1 MKNTSL
7 PTLMRAVV
15 LVGHGGL
22 EKLVFRDDVTVPRP
36 AVGEVLVKV
45 AACGINNTDLNTRT
59 GWYAPTVREGMTEAI
74 ARQGASSE
82 QVRTWGGTPMRF
94 PRIQGADGVGR
105 IVAVGEGIT
114 TARIGERV
122 IVDPCVRDA
131 TLPSRAQGVVYIG
144 SERDGGYA
152 EYMTAPSG
160 NAHAI
165 VCDLADAE
173 LATFACSYSTA
184 EEMLVRARL
193 TSGETVLITGASGG
207 VGSALVQLATVRG
220 ARVIAVAGSDKAEHV
235 RMLGAAHVIPRSL
248 LELADAVREIAG
260 PDGADVVADV
270 VGGAIFPE
278 LIRALR
284 RAGRYVSAGAIA
296 GPIAE
301 LDLRELVYRDLEMY
315 GVANPEGA
323 TFMRLVRLIERG
335 AIAPILARTFS
346 LEQLR
351 EAQEEFVAKRHV
363 GKIVIVNNTPNQKPS

>member
-1 MKNTSL
+1 VKSTSL
-7 PTLMRAVV
+7 PTRMRAVV

-22 EKLVFRDDVTVPRP
+22 EKLVFRNDVTVPRP
-36 AVGEVLVKV
+36 ALGEVLVEV

-74 ARQGASSE
+74 ARQGVSSE

-105 IVAVGEGIT
+105 IVAVGDDVT
-114 TARIGERV
+114 TARIGDRV
-122 IVDPCVRDA
+122 IVDPCIRDA
-131 TLPSRAQGVVYIG
+131 TLPNRAQGVVYMG

-160 NAHAI
+160 NAHA
-165 VCDLADAE
+165 VRCDVTDAE

-184 EEMLVRARL
+184 EEMLARARV
-193 TSGETVLITGASGG
+193 TSGEMVLVTGASGG

-220 ARVIAVAGSDKAEHV
+220 AQVIAVAGPDKAEHV
-235 RMLGAAHVIPRSL
+235 RRLGAAHVIPRNQSD
-248 LELADAVREIAG
+248 LAEAVREISG
-260 PDGADVVADV
+260 SGGVDVVADV

-323 TFMRLVRLIERG
+323 TFTRLVRLIESG
-335 AIAPILARTFS
+335 AITPILARTFP

-363 GKIVIVNNTPNQKPS
+363 GKIVVVNNPSDQKPS